1 MTTWIVIGSIDVL
14 VLLGF
19 RLLGGLGG
27 AASAFEEWGCAAGRV
42 GSVNCN

>member
-1 MTTWIVIGSIDVL
+1 MTAWIVIGAFDLV

-19 RLLGGLGG
+19 RLFGGLGA

-42 GSVNCN
+42 GCVTCN